1 MKNLKYIST
10 LLFFLFAVNSFAQE
24 DEFRVIENNAFDLGE
39 RLTFDV
45 KYGFVVGAIA
55 EMHIPRVKKIAGRDT
70 YHVTFKVN
78 TVPSFDLFFK
88 VRDKYETYIDSK
100 GLFPWR
106 FTQHIREGGFSKDY
120 SAFFDQ
126 RKGVAIT
133 KEGKH
138 EIPRYV
144 NDIVSAFY
152 IVRTFDFSGMEK
164 GDKFELQNFYDGK
177 VNPLDVV
184 YHGKETIDVE
194 AGTFDCIIVEPL
206 VKEGGLFKN
215 EGSIYIWL
223 TDDEVKMPVKVKT
236 KVLIGSIDSEL
247 TSYEGVKGNLLSKK

>member
-1 MKNLKYIST
+1 MAKFKYILPLLI
-10 LLFFLFAVNSFAQE
+10 LLFSAASYAQE
-24 DEFRVIENNAFDLGE
+24 IKFRELENNAFALGE

-55 EMHIPRVKKIAGRDT
+55 EMHIPRIKKISGRET

-88 VRDKYETYIDSK
+88 VRDKYETYIDTK

-106 FTQHIREGGFSKDY
+106 FTQHIREGGFSKDF

-126 RKGVAIT
+126 RKGIAIT
-133 KEGKH
+133 KNGKY

-152 IVRTFDFSGMEK
+152 IVRTFDFTGIEK
-164 GDKFELQNFYDGK
+164 GDRFNMQNFYDDK
-177 VNPLDVV
+177 VYPLDVV
-184 YHGKETIDVE
+184 YHGKETISVE
-194 AGTFDCIIVEPL
+194 AGTFECIIVEPL

-247 TSYEGVKGNLLSKK
+247 KAYEGIKGNLLSKK